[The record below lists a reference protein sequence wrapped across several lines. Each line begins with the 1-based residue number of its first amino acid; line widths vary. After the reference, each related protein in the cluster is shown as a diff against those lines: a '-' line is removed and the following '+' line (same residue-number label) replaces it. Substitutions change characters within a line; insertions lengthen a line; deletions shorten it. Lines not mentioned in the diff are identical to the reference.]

1 MKNAIL
7 LGVVFCLVGSS
18 GLAAPLSLQC
28 YLDQVRGQSPAVNSS
43 ENIIDGA
50 KSSARESDLLFM
62 PRFFFNATYT
72 YDRRQFPNAFFGG
85 RTTSENFNLGFDK
98 QFDFGLSAK
107 LSYTLFN
114 NNTTNLP
121 VIIFPNGVNAYTSG
135 QTQLDLNQSLWR
147 NFFGK
152 ETRAT
157 ETLAEASSL
166 AAHYGESFKLKQTLA
181 QAENA
186 YYRLAIAN
194 ESVKLEQ
201 ELLDRAKKI
210 LDWTTKR
217 VASHLTDRIDMLQ
230 SKASFQARAISL
242 QGALEEQRAARL
254 SFNQYRNIGE
264 DAVPEDVT
272 LAGNDMIQN
281 LKPPKR
287 ASVPDDL
294 KAAEQ
299 NERIVRANNELAL
312 QKAQPD
318 LNVFATAAFNGVD
331 RYLSPALGT
340 SLSTQN
346 PYYVVGLKLSMPLY
360 FLETAEIRGGRVKQQ
375 LAAESATRQKALES
389 SQAFQDLEQKL
400 IEAQSRF
407 KMAEELVRLQKEKLE
422 YEKYRFTLGRTTT
435 YQVLTFEQDYAQ
447 SLISRL
453 RVEREILATHSQLK
467 TYTE

>member
-1 MKNAIL
+1 MKNASLFGL
-7 LGVVFCLVGSS
+7 LLVFGTFRAH
-18 GLAAPLSLQC
+18 AAPLSLQG
-28 YLDQVRGQSPAVNSS
+28 YLDQVKSQSPAVQSS
-43 ENIIDGA
+43 TNLIEGS
-50 KSSARESDLLFM
+50 KSTSMESDLLFM
-62 PRFFFNATYT
+62 PRFFLNATYT

-85 RTTSENFNLGFDK
+85 RTNSDNFNLGFEK
-98 QFDFGLSAK
+98 QFDFGLAAK

-121 VIIFPNGVNAYTSG
+121 AIIFPNGVNAYTSG

-157 ETLAEASSL
+157 ETVAEASSL

-186 YYRLAIAN
+186 YFRLAIAN
-194 ESVKLEQ
+194 ESVTLEK
-201 ELLDRAKKI
+201 ELLDRAKRI
-210 LDWTTKR
+210 LDWTTRR
-217 VASHLTDRIDMLQ
+217 VANHLTDRIDMLQ

-242 QGALEEQRAARL
+242 QTALEEQRAARL
-254 SFNQYRNIGE
+254 SFNQFRNLEQDVVGE
-264 DAVPEDVT
+264 EIT
-272 LAGNDMIQN
+272 LAGTDMIQN
-281 LKPPKR
+281 LKAPKR
-287 ASVPDDL
+287 APVSDDI

-299 NERIVRANNELAL
+299 NERLVRANNELAL

-331 RYLSPALGT
+331 RYLSPALAN

-346 PYYVVGLKLSMPLY
+346 PYYVLGLKFSMPLY

-375 LAAESATRQKALES
+375 LAAESATRQKTLES
-389 SQAFQDLEQKL
+389 TQAFQDLEQRL
-400 IEAQSRF
+400 GEAQARL
-407 KMAEELVRLQKEKLE
+407 KMADELVTLQKEKLE
-422 YEKYRFTLGRTTT
+422 YEKYRFNLGRTTT

-447 SLISRL
+447 ALIARL

>member
-1 MKNAIL
+1 MKNASLHAL
-7 LGVVFCLVGSS
+7 LLFFAPIHAYS
-18 GLAAPLSLQC
+18 APLSLQG
-28 YLDQVRGQSPAVNSS
+28 YLDQVKSQSPAVSSS
-43 ENIIDGA
+43 ENIIEGS
-50 KSSARESDLLFM
+50 KSSAKESDLFFM

-85 RTTSENFNLGFDK
+85 RTNSENFNLGFDK

-121 VIIFPNGVNAYTSG
+121 AIIFPNGVNAYTSG

-166 AAHYGESFKLKQTLA
+166 ASHFGESFKLKQTLA

-186 YYRLAIAN
+186 YFRLAIAN
-194 ESVKLEQ
+194 ESVKLER

-210 LDWTTKR
+210 LDWTTRR
-217 VASHLTDRIDMLQ
+217 VANHLTDRIDMLQ

-242 QGALEEQRAARL
+242 QSALEEQRTARL
-254 SFNQYRNIGE
+254 SFNQFRNLEQDIVAE
-264 DAVPEDVT
+264 EIT
-272 LAGNDMIQN
+272 LAGTDMIQN
-281 LKPPKR
+281 LKAPKR
-287 ASVPDDL
+287 APVSDDI

-299 NERIVRANNELAL
+299 NERVVRANNELAL

-331 RYLSPALGT
+331 RYLSPAVSCWLT
-340 SLSTQN
+340 TQN
-346 PYYVVGLKLSMPLY
+346 PYYILGLKFSMPLY

-375 LAAESATRQKALES
+375 LAAESATRQKTLES
-389 SQAFQDLEQKL
+389 TQAFQDLEQKL
-400 IEAQSRF
+400 TEAQSRL
-407 KMAEELVRLQKEKLE
+407 KMADELVTLQKEKLE
-422 YEKYRFTLGRTTT
+422 YEKYRFNLGRTTT

-447 SLISRL
+447 ALIARL